1 MTNALLQKLQL
12 SSHFIILYGFRKIRD
27 CSTGIVS
34 QTIDFQN
41 ALLKEKSSS
50 RHRWG
55 VEEGGGA
62 GGGRPV
68 EEGAGSGIPKV
79 AGSGRKREKFAQHYA
94 IFRNR
99 KNAKRQEPTNTVR
112 ELGLKGTGSGRV

>member
-55 VEEGGGA
+55 GGRGRWQ
-62 GGGRPV
+62 GGGRPG

-79 AGSGRKREKFAQHYA
+79 AGAGEKGKNLRNIAQYFAIEKMQRGR
-94 IFRNR
+94 
-99 KNAKRQEPTNTVR
+99 
-112 ELGLKGTGSGRV
+112 S